1 MFGSLKALFSLES
14 GEGKKRG
21 LEKLITTDIKLKEID
36 AELKRLQKAG
46 LKRAKEDDELL
57 DMLEDIGISPDD
69 LG

>member
-1 MFGSLKALFSLES
+1 M
-14 GEGKKRG
+14 
-21 LEKLITTDIKLKEID
+21 EKLITTDIKLKEID

>member
-1 MFGSLKALFSLES
+1 MFDSLKALFSLES